1 VLFTRDQD
9 FLVEATYRQRNNI
22 LFQGVIYAHQ
32 LGVSV
37 STCITDLEILAKSQE
52 SEDLMNQLWY
62 LPL

>member
-1 VLFTRDQD
+1 MCLQPT
-9 FLVEATYRQRNNI
+9 I
-22 LFQGVIYAHQ
+22 QGVIYAHQ

-37 STCITDLEILAKSQE
+37 STYITDLEILAKSQE